1 MSQNII
7 SEQLLSDDPKQRFQA
22 VKRAARDKNLSV
34 IDILQDMA
42 ANDPDDQVRA
52 VAARAEAYIQ
62 GDEKVLKSPPP
73 AAKKSSGKVD
83 VNLATSH
90 LNSALSLQM
99 QGQRNKALKSLSKA
113 LQANPEFRTDPY
125 FISILEATTRLE
137 GEEAFDMLFDSEK
150 IKHVEVS
157 EKQMAKEKRAGDHW
171 EEVEKSNWASASM
184 DLIIYTMIT
193 VVGMVLLVLVMQQ
206 SAANVFN
213 GYEAALAAYDEAVAA
228 GDGSAV
234 MPVRNRE
241 LEALARDYRD
251 LPLTLG
257 LIGGIILGV
266 VSLVQVVAHLG
277 LAHLMAKFMF
287 KGQGTLPHL
296 IYRVVSLYNT
306 RLPVMLFLMYVAI
319 VTTFS
324 GDLGIVPMLLFGASG
339 IVSLVT
345 LFGIF
350 ARTSKTY
357 DFSIVKAVLVIL
369 IAAIPTSL
377 IPTIGWMLAEPM
389 LISMLPASIF

>member
-1 MSQNII
+1 
-7 SEQLLSDDPKQRFQA
+7 
-22 VKRAARDKNLSV
+22 
-34 IDILQDMA
+34 
-42 ANDPDDQVRA
+42 
-52 VAARAEAYIQ
+52 
-62 GDEKVLKSPPP
+62 
-73 AAKKSSGKVD
+73 
-83 VNLATSH
+83 
-90 LNSALSLQM
+90 M

-113 LQANPEFRTDPY
+113 LQANPELRTDPY
-125 FISILEATTRLE
+125 YISILEATTRLE

-171 EEVEKSNWASASM
+171 EQVGKSNWASASM

-193 VVGMVLLVLVMQQ
+193 VVGTVLLVLVMQQ

-213 GYEAALAAYDEAVAA
+213 GYEAALDAYDEAVAA

-257 LIGGIILGV
+257 LIGGVILGV
-266 VSLVQVVAHLG
+266 VSLVQVLAHLG
-277 LAHLMAKFMF
+277 VAHLMAKFVF

-306 RLPVMLFLMYVAI
+306 RIPVVLFLMYVAI

-324 GDLGIVPMLLFGASG
+324 GDLGILPMLLFGASG
-339 IVSLVT
+339 IVSLLT
-345 LFGIF
+345 MF
-350 ARTSKTY
+350 AVFTRTSKTY
-357 DFSIVKAVLVIL
+357 DFSIVKGVLVIL
-369 IAAIPTSL
+369 IAGIPTSL
-377 IPTIGWMLAEPM
+377 IPTLGWMLAEPM
-389 LISMLPASIF
+389 LMSMLPASIF